1 MDGQRIGLPD
11 IQEITLTEKQKYDA
25 TQVTATMRL
34 SGFPMDGEE
43 IENLM
48 LMAAG
53 AKTAEERIRELNRK
67 YGNG

>member
-1 MDGQRIGLPD
+1 MDGQRTELPD

-53 AKTAEERIRELNRK
+53 AKTAEERTRELNRK